1 MKKFINNLKELK
13 KYNIVAIKQSL
24 EDEGASFEEIKI
36 MRKITRK
43 AGLQHN
49 IKVGGCEAKTD
60 IFFCEKVGVSG
71 IVAPMVETSYGLRKF
86 IQILTENKR
95 QNLYVNI
102 ESINAFNNINKILK
116 SKDFKKL
123 KGLVIGRSDLAG
135 SLNLEKSEVDSKR
148 IFKLVKNLL
157 RKIKKK

>member
-1 MKKFINNLKELK
+1 
-13 KYNIVAIKQSL
+13 
-24 EDEGASFEEIKI
+24 

-60 IFFCEKVGVSG
+60 IFFCEKVGVNG

-86 IQILTENKR
+86 IQILNDNKK

-102 ESINAFNNINKILK
+102 ESINAFNNINLILR
-116 SKDFKKL
+116 SKEFKKL
-123 KGLVIGRSDLAG
+123 TGLVIGRSDLAG
-135 SLNLEKSEVDSKR
+135 SLNLEKSEGLK
-148 IFKLVKNLL
+148 KNF
-157 RKIKKK
+157 

>member
-13 KYNIVAIKQSL
+13 KHNVVAIKQSL

-60 IFFCEKVGVSG
+60 IFFCEKIGVNG

-86 IQILTENKR
+86 IQILTDNKK

-102 ESINAFNNINKILK
+102 ESINAFKNISKILK

-123 KGLVIGRSDLAG
+123 TGLVIGRSDLAG
-135 SLNLEKSEVDSKR
+135 SLNLENPKWTQKG
-148 IFKLVKNLL
+148 FLN
-157 RKIKKK
+157 

>member
-13 KYNIVAIKQSL
+13 KHNVVAIKQSL

-60 IFFCEKVGVSG
+60 IFFCEKIGVNG

-86 IQILTENKR
+86 IQILTDNKK

-102 ESINAFNNINKILK
+102 ESINAFKNI
-116 SKDFKKL
+116 SKQVNECDC
-123 KGLVIGRSDLAG
+123 DYM
-135 SLNLEKSEVDSKR
+135 
-148 IFKLVKNLL
+148 
-157 RKIKKK
+157 